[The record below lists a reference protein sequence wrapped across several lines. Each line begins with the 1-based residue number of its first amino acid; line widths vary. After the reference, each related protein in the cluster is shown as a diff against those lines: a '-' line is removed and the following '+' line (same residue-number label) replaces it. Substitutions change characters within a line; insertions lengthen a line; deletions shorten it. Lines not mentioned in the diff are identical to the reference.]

1 MIKCYLEDKTLL
13 VQFTTTELD
22 HHVAT
27 YIKENVDDI
36 IMRKNIKNIIFDFQN
51 IKFMDSSGIGVLLNR
66 YKEMKA
72 SRGSVC
78 YCRASRRVR
87 RLMELSGICR
97 LMEGYESREQAVG
110 ALK

>member
-36 IMRKNIKNIIFDFQN
+36 IMRKKCAW
-51 IKFMDSSGIGVLLNR
+51 K
-66 YKEMKA
+66 
-72 SRGSVC
+72 C
-78 YCRASRRVR
+78 
-87 RLMELSGICR
+87 ICNK
-97 LMEGYESREQAVG
+97 YESKSG
-110 ALK
+110 KSF

>member
-36 IMRKNIKNIIFDFQN
+36 IMRKNIKTLYSTFKI
-51 IKFMDSSGIGVLLNR
+51 
-66 YKEMKA
+66 
-72 SRGSVC
+72 
-78 YCRASRRVR
+78 
-87 RLMELSGICR
+87 
-97 LMEGYESREQAVG
+97 
-110 ALK
+110 